1 MTIKGSIHN
10 LYKIAKRLWAS
21 FKEEQTDYND
31 AYSLDID
38 IADVSK
44 EAFASAKLIRGSN
57 NQPALMLYGVA
68 PRSGTNYV
76 ANVLANH
83 PDIVAYP
90 NEIYEIPFL
99 RLTNK
104 LNDFQT
110 AFFKDYHRNIQHMQK
125 NDFLPLFGAS
135 FLAHLFSFVPDNK
148 VMLVKEPDV
157 RFLRYFPLVFP
168 NENLLLILRD
178 GRDVVHST
186 INTWPSMNFKK
197 VCQRWSDSCILI
209 LNFHEKNKEK
219 YLLVKYEDIL
229 ENPKSELTK
238 ILRHYKLNVDTYP
251 FEKIESMPIIGS
263 STASKNNNDKVN
275 WDPVASTKT
284 FKPTGKWNTW
294 TARQKEDFKNIAG
307 DTLIKTD
314 YCNNLDW

>member
-1 MTIKGSIHN
+1 MSIKGS
-10 LYKIAKRLWAS
+10 LSKLFKISKRLWAS
-21 FKEEQTDYND
+21 FRQEQIDYNN

-38 IADVSK
+38 VADVSD
-44 EAFASAKLIRGSN
+44 EAYANAKIIRGTN
-57 NQPALMLYGVA
+57 KQPALMLYGVA

-83 PDIVAYP
+83 PDVVAYP

-110 AFFKDYHRNIQHMQK
+110 AFYKDYHRNIQHMQK

-148 VMLVKEPDV
+148 TMLVKEPDV

-168 NENLLLILRD
+168 HENLLLILRD

-186 INTWPSMNFKK
+186 LSTWPSMNFKK
-197 VCQRWSDSCILI
+197 VCQRWSDSSKLI
-209 LNFHEKNKEK
+209 LKFQEKNKEK
-219 YLLVKYEDIL
+219 HLLIKYEDL
-229 ENPKSELTK
+229 LDNPRTELTK
-238 ILRHYKLNVDTYP
+238 ILQHYKLNIDTYP

-263 STASKNNNDKVN
+263 STASKNNDEVSWK
-275 WDPVASTKT
+275 PVASTKT
-284 FKPTGKWNTW
+284 FKPTGKWNSW
-294 TARQKEDFKNIAG
+294 TSEKKAIFKNIAG
-307 DTLIKTD
+307 DALIKTK
-314 YCNNLDW
+314 YCDNLDW